1 MKVKEIMTEWTLTK
15 KFIILNDSIFNKTQ
29 NIITKKYEKRGCFA
43 RMLNILKKQWKI
55 NKL

>member
-1 MKVKEIMTEWTLTK
+1 MAQQTFYFTK
-15 KFIILNDSIFNKTQ
+15 KFIIINDSILYKTQ
-29 NIITKKYEKRGCFA
+29 NIITKKYEERGCFG